1 MAQLLDG
8 RLSDERR
15 EVDPRRQRR
24 EAIR

>member
-15 EVDPRRQRR
+15 EVELRRQRR